1 MKCSA
6 FEGPSLQTDNNL
18 RGIAPQT
25 VRLSRDYS
33 YKRATVAG
41 VRARQNMRL
50 SRDYSLKFV
59 NFSRISTQTPS
70 YIHRLTPKICYT
82 LKG

>member
-6 FEGPSLQTDNNL
+6 FEGSSVQKDNNL

-25 VRLSRDYS
+25 VRLLRDYS
-33 YKRATVAG
+33 YKRATVAE
-41 VRARQNMRL
+41 VRAHQNVKFL
-50 SRDYSLKFV
+50 RDHSLKFA
-59 NFSRISTQTPS
+59 NISSIRTQTLS